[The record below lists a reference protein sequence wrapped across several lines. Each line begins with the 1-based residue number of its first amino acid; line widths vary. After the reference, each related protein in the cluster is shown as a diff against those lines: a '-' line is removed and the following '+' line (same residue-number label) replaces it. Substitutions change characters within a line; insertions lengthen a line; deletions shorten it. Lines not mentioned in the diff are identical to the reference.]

1 MRVSIS
7 LICLV
12 LALVPG
18 LCFATSM
25 HSEPELQPLNDSLSL
40 IDEGLQMIE
49 SPLSGIES
57 QQQQREQ
64 RLNEIALDL
73 QGTAQDLTQRDL
85 RAQETE
91 ERLNSRELALSA
103 RAKVLDWRES
113 GLLDNWLL
121 LNKMERKIRRARV
134 WGVIVM
140 VGAFALGSAAGYAI
154 GHF

>member
-25 HSEPELQPLNDSLSL
+25 LSEPELQPLNDSLSL

-64 RLNEIALDL
+64 
-73 QGTAQDLTQRDL
+73 
-85 RAQETE
+85 
-91 ERLNSRELALSA
+91 RLNSRELALSA

-134 WGVIVM
+134 WGVVIVI
-140 VGAFALGSAAGYAI
+140 GAIALGGAGGYAF
-154 GHF
+154 GHAIAR